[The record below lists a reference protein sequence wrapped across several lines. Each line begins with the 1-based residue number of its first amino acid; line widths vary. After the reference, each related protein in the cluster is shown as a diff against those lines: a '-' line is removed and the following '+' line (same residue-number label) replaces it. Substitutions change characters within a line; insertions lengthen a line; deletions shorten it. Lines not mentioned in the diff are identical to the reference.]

1 MLLVTRLYDQ
11 NKRNKLVIHART
23 DQTRSFT
30 QVHGIC
36 SFGKTL
42 MVSNVATVELV
53 SRLSGDCVVLRV
65 RSLRTPSVP
74 VLASK
79 LKALEKLKYL
89 LKNAVN
95 NVLFPRQNKGMV

>member
-1 MLLVTRLYDQ
+1 
-11 NKRNKLVIHART
+11 
-23 DQTRSFT
+23 
-30 QVHGIC
+30 
-36 SFGKTL
+36 